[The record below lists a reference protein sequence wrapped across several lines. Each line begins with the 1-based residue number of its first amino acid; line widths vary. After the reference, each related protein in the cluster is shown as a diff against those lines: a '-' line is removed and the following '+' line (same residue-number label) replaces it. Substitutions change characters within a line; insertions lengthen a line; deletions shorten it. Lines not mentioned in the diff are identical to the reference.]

1 MGIPEFGWVKRIFKF
16 YHFLTRHIHKSSLIL
31 SFKFE
36 GNEAEIYQGGT
47 TIILTKDTGS
57 PQR

>member
-1 MGIPEFGWVKRIFKF
+1 M
-16 YHFLTRHIHKSSLIL
+16 LN
-31 SFKFE
+31 FKFE